1 MTRRPWTPA
10 EKQLVR
16 EQYGTT
22 PTAALAAALGRTPKA
37 VALMAFALRR
47 TRPNHRWTPRA
58 DAALRRLNAAGLPDG
73 IIAGRLGCDRTTVAA
88 RRRLLGLPSNQ
99 HGPHHRGSTRRKA
112 AEQLKRAGLRS
123 MGELRVKA
131 WGDRAE
137 KLGLPREL
145 NPTAVKIV
153 LALAAGPKSRRELVA
168 ALGQTWKT
176 ANGGRN
182 NLTCG
187 RAEGS
192 YPAWLAALGLVECVS
207 RYSGRGGR
215 LPSVYRLTPA
225 AVVRLRGAGVV
236 VRGTCATP
244 GCSRPVASRGQC
256 RPCYSLARYHA
267 KKHDPAWKAN
277 FYARINEFKRRQAE
291 TRALADLARIA
302 AQLESKL

>member
-1 MTRRPWTPA
+1 MRRPWTPA
-10 EKQLVR
+10 ERSLVR
-16 EQYGTT
+16 QRY
-22 PTAALAAALGRTPKA
+22 AADGAATLAAELGRTRKA
-37 VALMAFALRR
+37 VSLMAGLLRR

-58 DAALRRLNAAGLPDG
+58 DATLRRMNAAGLPDG
-73 IIAGRLGCDRTTVAA
+73 IIAKRLGCDRGTVRH

-131 WGDRAE
+131 WGDAAE
-137 KLGLPREL
+137 KYGLPRDL

-153 LALAAGPKSRRELVA
+153 LALAAGPKTRRELVA
-168 ALGQTWKT
+168 ALGLRWKT

-207 RYSGRGGR
+207 RYGRGR
-215 LPSVYRLTPA
+215 LPSAYRLTPA

-236 VRGTCATP
+236 VRGTCAS
-244 GCSRPVASRGQC
+244 GRCARPAYCRGLCQ
-256 RPCYSLARYHA
+256 PCYTLAWYHR
-267 KKHDPAWKAN
+267 KKHDPAWYADLIAKQKAAT
-277 FYARINEFKRRQAE
+277 ARRREAK
-291 TRALADLARIA
+291 ALADLARIA
-302 AQLESKL
+302 ATLEEKL